1 MEQRRKANREQFLS
15 ESSKARQSFVG
26 EVLSF
31 LAHNKKWWL
40 LPILIVLF
48 LFGLLIILG
57 GTAAGPF
64 IYPLF

>member
-1 MEQRRKANREQFLS
+1 MKDDPRNEPSEFVAASRSERTGLVREFL
-15 ESSKARQSFVG
+15 G
-26 EVLSF
+26 F

-48 LFGLLIILG
+48 LFGLLLILG